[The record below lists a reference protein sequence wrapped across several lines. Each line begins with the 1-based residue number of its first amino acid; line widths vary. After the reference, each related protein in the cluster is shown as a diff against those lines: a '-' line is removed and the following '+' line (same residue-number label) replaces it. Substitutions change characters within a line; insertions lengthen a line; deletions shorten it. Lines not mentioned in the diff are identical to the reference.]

1 MEHWCP
7 WSEHPCPKVVDGK
20 HRCPCG
26 SILASNGTDASV
38 EASLLK
44 IALIPSVEVSLL
56 VVALIPLCGSILA
69 RDSTDTF
76 CGSILASGGTDTSL
90 WKYPCSGWH

>member
-20 HRCPCG
+20 HGRPRG

-38 EASLLK
+38 EASLLG

-56 VVALIPLCGSILA
+56 VMALIPLCESILA
-69 RDSTDTF
+69 NN
-76 CGSILASGGTDTSL
+76 GTDAHIRASL
-90 WKYPCSGWH
+90 P